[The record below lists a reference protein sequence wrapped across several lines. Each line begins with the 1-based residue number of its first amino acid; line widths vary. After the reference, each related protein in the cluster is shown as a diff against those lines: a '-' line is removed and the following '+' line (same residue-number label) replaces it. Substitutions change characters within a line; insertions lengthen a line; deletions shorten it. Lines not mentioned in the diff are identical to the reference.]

1 MAPIKSNG
9 RTLQTYGL
17 EDLSQATGRL
27 VVLQKLHKTQACP
40 TDRRWWPTHCIVPYG
55 LEYSFLTILLVD
67 SLWAVQD

>member
-27 VVLQKLHKTQACP
+27 VVLQNLHKTQACL
-40 TDRRWWPTHCIVPYG
+40 TGRRWWPTQYIVPYDA
-55 LEYSFLTILLVD
+55 EYNWCTILLVD